1 MAQVKFYKYNTTT
14 SLQENKSNIEEGS
27 IVFDNEAK
35 ILYLV
40 TKANTLEP
48 YYGTDTK
55 YSFSSSN
62 NVLTITPSSGNSY
75 NLTIDNVS
83 HAGLAD
89 SATKAINDSE
99 GNNISTTY
107 LKNTGG
113 IVSGTLEVDDLVV
126 GNFLVKGSARFLNE
140 IQGIIQYATKL
151 GDDKSNLTV
160 DNILSYL
167 GSKVDRTTKVIAGN
181 GLTGGG
187 SLDSSITISHADTS
201 DQSSVDG
208 GTTQYVKSVALDDYG
223 HVKGMSLADLPT
235 NTASADRAK
244 YADAIRLPNQPRVT
258 SLNRTP
264 SDYALHYFLASSS
277 CTEGRPTWDG
287 GILHAAWDTA
297 SGYASQ
303 LLMPTDPDSSLQFR
317 WSVPSGGTVTW
328 SDWITTI
335 NEKNWK
341 SFIGT
346 KENPVPFASKAAEAD
361 EATHSGTSGTAETS
375 KDSEKLGGVSLG
387 LSNGHIPTY
396 ADFPAYGNLVTL
408 GYNTSENS
416 TNNHYYF
423 LGLLRWAY
431 NKYKNNGDV
440 LLIGNATPNS
450 TGNCQIQLYSS
461 SGANSDGVP
470 RYATGIYVSLKGY
483 ISTFYTYDYNYSY
496 KQIDANNANYATLA
510 ATATIANSI
519 NTDEGT
525 SPGDRPVFF
534 SWLGDKT
541 KIVYDNTFQY
551 NPSTKNLT
559 VKNINGGAPITSV
572 NIGSQRVAE
581 AALADSAK
589 SATTAGNSTL
599 FNGYNFNDLKFN
611 CINTRTITVEGDK
624 DTFYPVG
631 ILVSSDKKW
640 SQYISIHKNLGTK
653 TPEITGN
660 HSNGSSSMWAM
671 YETRSVTWDG
681 NGGFFRTMYVS
692 QPYASLI
699 ARVEPNIYGS
709 NHMVIWLRGGGCEYN
724 ISSSYTLDDNT
735 ESISITG
742 ILIKYEEFNF
752 GFSES
757 YPVKYGPIALA
768 DIDQYNKGIYATG
781 SYAAYNYY
789 RAKSAESADTANTAT
804 NAGTANIATMANGLS
819 TDTISSSN
827 SAMLPS
833 AGFKV
838 YKYTNNSTSDTGTK
852 GLDGFIQSFT
862 WDGTFGAQV
871 YVDCDTTGIIALRQR
886 QGTWTNWKYL
896 IHSDNWNEYIGTNTN
911 PVELANVAKTA
922 QSVAW
927 NAITGIPNLVTTD
940 TSQTISGNKTF
951 SNTTTLDDI
960 VVGNALVNGSARFL
974 NQITG
979 NLKGDVEGNASTA
992 TLASVASLVAH
1003 SLKVGSKTY
1012 NGSSDITIT
1021 LEDLGLSGAM
1031 RFIGSTTTVIS
1042 EGSTT
1047 NPVTIN
1053 GASVTAING
1062 DVVLYNHIEFIW
1074 VGSWEQL
1081 GDEQSYALKSIQ
1093 IKAGEGLSGGGSI
1106 ANDVILSHYTPTKS
1120 SNTLGVAAKAIS
1132 TLSVDKFGHVVSSE
1146 TIAIPTKLSDL
1157 TPDISNVYLPTAG
1170 GAMKAGSRISASD
1183 GYLYIGNANNS
1194 GWLCFQDIC
1203 SQATPGD
1210 AIWSI
1215 RTNGAAIFQTVGADK
1230 ITATTSVTSPEF
1242 YGHLNGNA
1250 DTSTESGNTQ
1260 KFNNYSLPQLSPV
1273 FYGRNFTNG
1282 TLIKTDIKFKVGSYN
1297 PFLLRIY
1304 GNGYEEGIINLEVQ
1318 GYIYTGSATTIENVE
1333 IANPSANNYST
1344 NNFSYI
1350 YIQSIDEKLCFW
1362 FPRLGYWHGY
1372 NAYCTYEIGG
1382 DIVNHVVSITDVA
1395 KPDSPN
1401 ELKLIPTYAI
1411 NSANISKQSVSSAL
1425 TAGSATSDGEGNNI
1439 ANTYL
1444 KLSGG
1449 TVTGVVDFNKSIR
1462 FNGNCNI
1469 LFRKDNSDWTSGI
1482 FHDTNGNGYEG
1493 VSIWSK
1499 HNLASLRWHAGVDMT
1514 TGASGSMMGITKPD
1528 FEISKASGTAK
1539 GYIGGYEIWHSGNL
1553 TGLSQLANDLGY
1565 ITEAKYLR
1573 HLDTRDENP
1582 NPYKSTYAGV
1592 SYHLK
1597 YNSAIGLTGE
1607 SYSGLLNLRPWG
1619 DSSGG
1624 KEYQLAFT
1632 NGDINYRYGE
1642 SEWSA
1647 WTKLITTNNISS
1659 YTAGSATTAGQLSSI
1674 RKIWG
1679 NDFNGTQNINGDISY
1694 TGSLATGSMI
1704 RFLDNTADSYGNGI
1718 SIGGGGLT
1726 ILGAG
1731 ESASDIQGKYNSGNE
1746 DLILCSDEWIGMFPG
1761 QRDGYTDSKASYFHT
1776 NGAVSIL
1783 CNTSSYSLSV
1793 NGTTNFTGASII
1805 GSTLDVASNIT
1816 SGNQIKGKTINIDS
1830 KCTIKYDD
1838 TDKCIK
1844 FVFA

>member
-1 MAQVKFYKYNTTT
+1 MAQVNFYKYNTTT
-14 SLQENKSNIEEGS
+14 SLQENKYNIEEGS

-62 NVLTITPSSGNSY
+62 NVLTITSSSGNSY

-113 IVSGTLEVDDLVV
+113 IVSGTLNVDDLVV

-151 GDDKSNLTV
+151 GDNKSNLTV

-223 HVKGMSLADLPT
+223 HVRGMSLANLPT
-235 NTASADRAK
+235 NIASADLAQRAK
-244 YADAIRLPNQPRVT
+244 YADAIREPNQHRVT
-258 SLNRTP
+258 SLNKTP
-264 SDYALHYFLASSS
+264 DDYALHYFLASSS

-287 GILHAAWDTA
+287 GVLHAAWDST
-297 SGYASQ
+297 SGYAGQ
-303 LLMPTDPDSSLQFR
+303 LLIPTDPNSSLQFR
-317 WSVPSGGTVTW
+317 WSVPSDGKITW

-335 NEKNWK
+335 NEKNWA

-346 KENPVPFASKAAEAD
+346 ETNPVNWANNATNATNAGKA
-361 EATHSGTSGTAETS
+361 TTAENAL
-375 KDSEKLGGVSLG
+375 KLNNFSQGF
-387 LSNGHIPTY
+387 SNGFIPTY
-396 ADFPAYGNLVTL
+396 VEFPWYEDLVDL

-416 TNNHYYF
+416 TNEYYYF
-423 LGLLRWAY
+423 LGLLKWAY
-431 NKYKNNGDV
+431 NKYKNNWHV
-440 LLIGNATPNS
+440 LLIGTATPNS

-461 SGANSDGVP
+461 YPANDDGIPQYASGLYESLTGVL
-470 RYATGIYVSLKGY
+470 Y
-483 ISTFYTYDYNYSY
+483 TFRTYNYNY
-496 KQIDANNANYATLA
+496 YFNQIDANNANYATLA

-519 NTDEGT
+519 KTEEGT

-534 SWLGDKT
+534 GYSG
-541 KIVYDNTFQY
+541 DNTKLVYSSSFQY

-559 VKNINGGAPITSV
+559 ISNINGGTPITSV

-631 ILVSSDKKW
+631 ILVGDDKKW
-640 SQYISIHKNLGTK
+640 SQYISIHKNLYTR

-671 YETRSVTWDG
+671 YDTRNVGWDG
-681 NGGFFRTMYVS
+681 NGGFIRTMYVS
-692 QPYASLI
+692 QPYAPLL
-699 ARVEPNIYGS
+699 ARVEPNINGS
-709 NHMVIWLRGGGCEYN
+709 NHMVVWLRGGGCEYN

-735 ESISITG
+735 EIISRTG

-752 GFSES
+752 GFNET
-757 YPVKYGPIALA
+757 YPVEYGPIALA
-768 DIDQYNKGIYATG
+768 DIDQYNKGIYSTG
-781 SYAAYNYY
+781 YGAAYSYY

-804 NAGTANIATMANGLS
+804 NAGTANIATTANSLS
-819 TDTISSSN
+819 MDSVSDSN
-827 SAMLPS
+827 SAILPS
-833 AGFKV
+833 DGFKV
-838 YKYTNNSTSDTGTK
+838 YKYTNNSTSNTGTK

-862 WDGTFGAQV
+862 WDGSGGYGSQI
-871 YVDCDTTGIIALRQR
+871 YVDGDPTGIIALRQR
-886 QGTWTNWKYL
+886 SYSGTWSNWKYI
-896 IHSDNWNEYIGTNTN
+896 IHSDNWKEYIGTNTN

-927 NAITGIPNLVTTD
+927 NAITGIPNLVTID

-960 VVGNALVNGSARFL
+960 VVGNALVNGNARFL
-974 NQITG
+974 NQIIG

-992 TLASVASLVAH
+992 TLASVASLIAH

-1012 NGSSDITIT
+1012 NGASDVTIT
-1021 LEDLGLSGAM
+1021 PEDLGLSGAM
-1031 RFIGSTTTVIS
+1031 RFIGSTTTAIS
-1042 EGSTT
+1042 EGSTI
-1047 NPVTIN
+1047 NPITIN
-1053 GASVTAING
+1053 GSSVTAING
-1062 DVVLYNHIEFIW
+1062 NVVLYNHVEFIW
-1074 VGSWEQL
+1074 VGSWEKL

-1093 IKAGEGLSGGGSI
+1093 IKSGEGLSGGGSI
-1106 ANDVILSHYTPTKS
+1106 SNDVTLSHYIPTS
-1120 SNTLGVAAKAIS
+1120 SSSTIGVADKAIS
-1132 TLSVDKFGHVVSSE
+1132 TLSIDKFGHIVSSS
-1146 TIAIPTKLSDL
+1146 TISIPTKLSDL

-1170 GAMKAGSRISASD
+1170 GNMKAEARISAS
-1183 GYLYIGNANNS
+1183 GGNLYIGNANNS
-1194 GWLCFQDIC
+1194 GWICFQDIC
-1203 SQATPGD
+1203 SQSNPGD
-1210 AIWSI
+1210 SIWSI
-1215 RTNGAAIFQTVGADK
+1215 RTNGSAIFQTVKSGT
-1230 ITATTSVTSPEF
+1230 ITVTSSITSPEF

-1250 DTSTESGNTQ
+1250 DTSTVSGNTQ
-1260 KFNNYSLPQLSPV
+1260 KFNNYTLSQLSPV
-1273 FYGRNFTNG
+1273 FSGRDFPDG
-1282 TLIKTDIKFKVGSYN
+1282 TLIKTDIEFKVGVNN
-1297 PFLLRIY
+1297 PFFLRIY
-1304 GNGYEEGIINLEVQ
+1304 GNGYGEGIINLEVQ
-1318 GYIYTGSATTIENVE
+1318 GYIYTGSATTIENVQ
-1333 IANPSANNYST
+1333 IANVSANNYSA

-1350 YIQSIDEKLCFW
+1350 YIQSINEKLCFW

-1372 NAYCTYEIGG
+1372 NAYCTFEYG
-1382 DIVNHVVSITDVA
+1382 DIVNHVISITDVA
-1395 KPDSPN
+1395 KPDSLN
-1401 ELKLIPTYAI
+1401 ELKVIPTYAI
-1411 NSANISKQSVSSAL
+1411 NSENISRQSVFSAL
-1425 TAGSATSDGEGNNI
+1425 TAGSATSDGEGHNI
-1439 ANTYL
+1439 ANTYF
-1444 KLSGG
+1444 KISGG
-1449 TVTGVVDFNKSIR
+1449 SISGSVS
-1462 FNGNCNI
+1462 FQSTIGLNAGKNI
-1469 LFRKDNSDWTSGI
+1469 FLRNDSTDWSSGI
-1482 FHDTNGNGYEG
+1482 FQDYQGSES
-1493 VSIWSK
+1493 VSIWAKNS
-1499 HNLASLRWHAGVDMT
+1499 ATSFRWNAGIDMSS
-1514 TGASGSMMGITKPD
+1514 GAAGSMMDITPD
-1528 FEISKASGTAK
+1528 FSISKNSNVVTGKISGN
-1539 GYIGGYEIWHSGNL
+1539 IIWHSGNL
-1553 TGLSQLANDLGY
+1553 TSLSQLANDLGY
-1565 ITEAKYLR
+1565 ITEARYLR

-1582 NPYKSTYAGV
+1582 SPYTSTYVGI

-1597 YNSAIGLTGE
+1597 LNSVIGLTGE
-1607 SYSGLLNLRPWG
+1607 SYSGLLNLRPWN

-1632 NGDINYRYGE
+1632 NGDINYRYGT
-1642 SEWSA
+1642 SEWSS

-1659 YTAGSATTAGQLSSI
+1659 YTAGSATTAGQLSST

-1679 NDFNGTQNINGDISY
+1679 HDFNGTQNIDGDI
-1694 TGSLATGSMI
+1694 
-1704 RFLDNTADSYGNGI
+1704 
-1718 SIGGGGLT
+1718 
-1726 ILGAG
+1726 
-1731 ESASDIQGKYNSGNE
+1731 
-1746 DLILCSDEWIGMFPG
+1746 
-1761 QRDGYTDSKASYFHT
+1761 
-1776 NGAVSIL
+1776 
-1783 CNTSSYSLSV
+1783 
-1793 NGTTNFTGASII
+1793 II
-1805 GSTLDVASNIT
+1805 N
-1816 SGNQIKGKTINIDS
+1816 N